1 MLHSGQGGFNL
12 FDHIILIFDQIMDKL
27 LKGND
32 GIGSMLPPEKRPK
45 MILSVAI
52 TGTDTTPSQ
61 SPFIKIT
68 PDEIADDCYACW
80 KAGAAAV
87 HLHVRNPEDGSPTS
101 DIDRWEEML
110 IKVKTRCPD
119 LIIGVTT
126 GGAYGQTPDERLS
139 TVTRFK
145 PEVAS
150 LTPESVSNTL
160 HHVVPRVKQW
170 RYDWEKPYLSSTYSG
185 TFSNSTE
192 QFEYFVKVM
201 RENGTRPECECF
213 SMSGLYNTRNMIRD
227 GVLKG
232 PIWMQFVLG
241 VRGGTG
247 ATPAEVLHMQ
257 TEALRIFGPDDF
269 HWSVIGVGYPRQYT
283 LGALAMAMFGHV
295 RVGMEDNIYV
305 RKGVLCKSNVEMVN
319 DIKTI
324 AEIFGRE
331 LATPDEAREM
341 LDLKGPNHVDF

>member
-1 MLHSGQGGFNL
+1 M
-12 FDHIILIFDQIMDKL
+12 
-27 LKGND
+27 
-32 GIGSMLPPEKRPK
+32 EKRPK
-45 MILSVAI
+45 LILTVAI

-61 SPFIKIT
+61 SPYIPIT
-68 PDEIADDCYACW
+68 PDEIAEECHKCW

-101 DIDRWEEML
+101 DMARWEEML
-110 IKVKTRCPD
+110 TKVKRLSPD

-126 GGAYGQTPDERLS
+126 GGAYGQTIDERLEV
-139 TVTRFK
+139 VTRFK

-150 LTPESVSNTL
+150 MTPHSISNTL
-160 HHVVPRVKQW
+160 HHVVPRVKDW
-170 RYDWEKPYLSSTYSG
+170 KYEWEKPYLMSTYHS

-192 QFEYFVKVM
+192 QYERFVEVM
-201 RENGTRPECECF
+201 QENGTKPECEF
-213 SMSGLYNTRNMIRD
+213 FGTSGLYNTRNLYRE
-227 GVLKG
+227 GKLKG

-241 VRGGTG
+241 VRGATG
-247 ATPAEVLHMQ
+247 AYPSELLHMQ
-257 TEALRIFGPDDF
+257 TEALRMFGPENF

-295 RVGMEDNIYV
+295 RVGMEDNIYH
-305 RKGVLCKSNVEMVN
+305 RKGVLCQSNVEMVE

-341 LDLKGPNHVDF
+341 LQLKGADKVEF